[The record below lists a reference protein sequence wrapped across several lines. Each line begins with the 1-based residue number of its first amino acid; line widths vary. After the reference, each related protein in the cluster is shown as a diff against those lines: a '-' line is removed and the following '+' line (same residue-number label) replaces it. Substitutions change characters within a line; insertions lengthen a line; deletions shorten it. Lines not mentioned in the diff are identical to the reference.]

1 MIEKKYERVY
11 ALSQKLLHVCE
22 EVHMQ
27 MNMKRKEREAWRKN
41 KEEITLSERAKEEG
55 RAKGSLLES

>member
-11 ALSQKLLHVCE
+11 ALSQKLLHACE

-41 KEEITLSERAKEEG
+41 KEETTLSEREKEEE